1 MLEVQSFLHT
11 AFGTGQRAEVVL
23 WQRITNYDRLWN
35 LFAADMPKEAK
46 APGTWMNDAL
56 VVRDDWRS
64 RLLRTARWSPL
75 F

>member
-1 MLEVQSFLHT
+1 
-11 AFGTGQRAEVVL
+11 
-23 WQRITNYDRLWN
+23 
-35 LFAADMPKEAK
+35 
-46 APGTWMNDAL
+46 MNDAL